1 MEQRRPDD
9 ALRYWEIVWSA
20 DPTYARV
27 GDYLKREYLMRGMN
41 SFAAGKLE
49 EAVALWERVL
59 AVDPDDARAKG
70 YIARAEKQL
79 ARTRELLG
87 EGP

>member
-1 MEQRRPDD
+1 
-9 ALRYWEIVWSA
+9 
-20 DPTYARV
+20 
-27 GDYLKREYLMRGMN
+27 
-41 SFAAGKLE
+41 
-49 EAVALWERVL
+49 VL

>member
-1 MEQRRPDD
+1 
-9 ALRYWEIVWSA
+9 
-20 DPTYARV
+20 
-27 GDYLKREYLMRGMN
+27 MRGMN

-49 EAVALWERVL
+49 EAVALWEKVL
-59 AVDPDDARAKG
+59 TVDPDDVRAKG

-87 EGP
+87 EGQ